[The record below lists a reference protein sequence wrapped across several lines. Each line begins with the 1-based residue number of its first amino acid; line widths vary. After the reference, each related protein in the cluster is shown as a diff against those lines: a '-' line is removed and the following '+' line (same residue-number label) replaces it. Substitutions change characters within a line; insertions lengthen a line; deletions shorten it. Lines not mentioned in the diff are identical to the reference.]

1 MKRKDLGDQ
10 GEDTSI
16 KSNTEN
22 EAVVD
27 ENEEENSDQMESS
40 SESSEKDFEEETLV
54 APRTFNSKTYLE
66 ATRGLMKTNFSTHKR
81 LSMPWD
87 AQTRR
92 TGGFDA
98 FFAATLHTADDG
110 NDILIENGDCFNE
123 FIFLVCLKA
132 VSELAVVNGK
142 SELVKFLKL
151 VEDSEELL
159 GKSGNEVARLH
170 ELNKLLPDLEQLS
183 MKSIRQQAERMHD
196 ESDGLDIAADYEIR
210 QSIQLKM
217 MNENTK
223 DEGYII

>member
-1 MKRKDLGDQ
+1 MDAENVEIIIVDEEEDLGDQ

-54 APRTFNSKTYLE
+54 APRTFISKTYLE
-66 ATRGLMKTNFSTHKR
+66 ATEWLTETNFSTHKR
-81 LSMPWD
+81 LSMPWN
-87 AQTRR
+87 AQTK

-98 FFAATLHTADDG
+98 FFAATLHTDDG

-132 VSELAVVNGK
+132 EKADDLLFVFINSAWLDK
-142 SELVKFLKL
+142 CP
-151 VEDSEELL
+151 EE
-159 GKSGNEVARLH
+159 S
-170 ELNKLLPDLEQLS
+170 
-183 MKSIRQQAERMHD
+183 
-196 ESDGLDIAADYEIR
+196 
-210 QSIQLKM
+210 
-217 MNENTK
+217 
-223 DEGYII
+223 EGYEAMVGCTAGKWIILIVILIILLLSPLIVDCLLFSSNVRR